1 MAADVLQ
8 GDLAATYNAYADARR
23 RLSDRFKH
31 RGFWPVGQGKGSGKP
46 SAPKGKGKYLNK
58 GSKKSLQQ
66 RFLES
71 HCRLCGRKG
80 HWRAECPDRTR
91 SNASTGSTNT
101 SAAMTVSAVSQ
112 SMEES
117 DALPME
123 FMQLPMVHEETLDVP
138 SWQGIHVVV
147 SSMEEIR
154 D

>member
-1 MAADVLQ
+1 MLQ
-8 GDLAATYNAYADARR
+8 GDSDLAATYNAYADARR

-31 RGFWPVGQGKGSGKP
+31 RGFWPVGQGKGSGKS
-46 SAPKGKGKYLNK
+46 SASKGKGKYFNK
-58 GSKKSLQQ
+58 VSKKSLQQ
-66 RFLES
+66 RILES

-138 SWQGIHVVV
+138 SWQEIHVVV